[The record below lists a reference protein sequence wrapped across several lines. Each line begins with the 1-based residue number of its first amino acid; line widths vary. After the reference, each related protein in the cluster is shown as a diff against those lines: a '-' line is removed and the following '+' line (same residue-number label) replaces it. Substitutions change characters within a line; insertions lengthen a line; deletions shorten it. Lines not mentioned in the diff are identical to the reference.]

1 MLKTY
6 YVHVVFPSPPF
17 FANTKM
23 QVLHI
28 LLYWKTLPR
37 SGMTWRVI
45 EPELCDTE
53 TSSPSS
59 TILLMDRIRILL
71 MASYAL
77 WTRNW
82 KSSPRSERI
91 RMVSLTFSEERN
103 VFLFLSS
110 FHFWQ
115 LMACENDAFA
125 GQTGKI
131 LTSEMFS
138 TPYTQQWDRSFIFI
152 HLSAMSREMHRMGG
166 GL

>member
-1 MLKTY
+1 ML
-6 YVHVVFPSPPF
+6 
-17 FANTKM
+17 
-23 QVLHI
+23 VLHI
-28 LLYWKTLPR
+28 LLYWKTLSR
-37 SGMTWRVI
+37 SGMTWRVT